1 MSGLFNT
8 NSVKYMGSMYSDNY
22 GMFYGC
28 SSLTELDLSTWDTSN
43 VESMRGLF
51 YNCTKL
57 NTLKLNK
64 FTTSQITEPVYYQ
77 AMFESVPTT
86 VQITT
91 NSDMKTWLE
100 TNFANWA
107 KNITTI

>member
-1 MSGLFNT
+1 
-8 NSVKYMGSMYSDNY
+8 MY
-22 GMFYGC
+22 
-28 SSLTELDLSTWDTSN
+28 
-43 VESMRGLF
+43 
-51 YNCTKL
+51 YN
-57 NTLKLNK
+57 
-64 FTTSQITEPVYYQ
+64 
-77 AMFESVPTT
+77 AMFTNVPTT

>member
-1 MSGLFNT
+1 
-8 NSVKYMGSMYSDNY
+8 MGYSSTSTSSYYDNL
-22 GMFYGC
+22 GMFSGC
-28 SSLTELDLSTWDTSN
+28 SSLTELNLSTWDTSN
-43 VESMRGLF
+43 VISMRGLF
-51 YNCTKL
+51 YGCTKL
-57 NTLKLNK
+57 NILKLNK

-77 AMFESVPTT
+77 AMFKSVPTT

-100 TNFANWA
+100 TNFADWA

>member
-1 MSGLFNT
+1 
-8 NSVKYMGSMYSDNY
+8 MY
-22 GMFYGC
+22 
-28 SSLTELDLSTWDTSN
+28 
-43 VESMRGLF
+43 
-51 YNCTKL
+51 YN
-57 NTLKLNK
+57 
-64 FTTSQITEPVYYQ
+64 